1 MPELYTHKIR
11 LQWFYAYKSKYFS
24 STRESEE
31 VGFSVSRPCDRNQPL
46 DGRDAQ
52 ERTLAHHLDAMNW
65 LYVENALRK
74 VGNNWMH
81 AQVPGD
87 GPIRGVEV
95 KDGEVYATRSS
106 EQGEPVTWK
115 AVGQKWVKTTNA

>member
-1 MPELYTHKIR
+1 
-11 LQWFYAYKSKYFS
+11 
-24 STRESEE
+24 
-31 VGFSVSRPCDRNQPL
+31 
-46 DGRDAQ
+46 
-52 ERTLAHHLDAMNW
+52 MNW

-115 AVGQKWVKTTNA
+115 AIGQKWVKCGAEKEGS